1 MLPSLLLHSS
11 PSLPTSI
18 KELLTQTQHTFLES
32 YRLSLQSQRQSELEK
47 RVRQAIEEAEHE
59 LPPPRNVVPL
69 LRARWIIVC
78 YDIIIVTCTG
88 CLFSEHSL
96 LPLPSLDSSLHRLVP
111 FGPYPPTD
119 CQLSVWRPGEAVRGV
134 IQEGKVLRMFN
145 INATTSRDMCVGG
158 CGCGSM
164 CICVCGWLGV

>member
-1 MLPSLLLHSS
+1 MSYPLHAI
-11 PSLPTSI
+11 LY
-18 KELLTQTQHTFLES
+18 HC
-32 YRLSLQSQRQSELEK
+32 SELGG
-47 RVRQAIEEAEHE
+47 
-59 LPPPRNVVPL
+59 LLSVVMT
-69 LRARWIIVC
+69 IIV
-78 YDIIIVTCTG
+78 VTCTG
-88 CLFSEHSL
+88 CLFSEHSR

-145 INATTSRDMCVGG
+145 INAAPSRYMCMGG

-164 CICVCGWLGV
+164 CICACGWLARCPLLQLYIITTCKSTECGGVSLPMQVQIILATTAYCISLNKI